1 NLLDAPGLLVTNEYG
16 PTEATVGCCAHTLR
30 LGEHPAAGPVPIG
43 TPIHNTTIEL
53 RTPDGRLALPGTAG
67 ELVVTGPGIAAGYL
81 DRPVETD
88 ARFTSDPH
96 TGTRSYRTGDLALLG
111 PDGQLVMLGRRDD
124 QLKIHGYRIEPG
136 EIEAVLTGHPD

>member
-1 NLLDAPGLLVTNEYG
+1 TRHLVVGGEQLTAATLNLLDAPGLLVTNEYG

-53 RTPDGRLALPGTAG
+53 RTPDGRRALPGTAG

-88 ARFTSDPH
+88 ARFTTDPH
-96 TGTRSYRTGDLALLG
+96 TGTRSYRTGDLALL
-111 PDGQLVMLGRRDD
+111 
-124 QLKIHGYRIEPG
+124 
-136 EIEAVLTGHPD
+136 